1 MGVTARRWIWL
12 PGSSDGALRGS
23 ETLVDLSI
31 RDGKLILHV
40 RGADQLWALK
50 SSLEIPL
57 VHIAGV
63 RAGPEIAPGWYHG
76 IRMPGTIIP
85 GVITAG
91 TFYQDGKRVFWD
103 VHHPENT
110 IVIDL
115 HDERYSQ
122 LIVEVSDPQAE
133 VAQIRAAL

>member
-1 MGVTARRWIWL
+1 M
-12 PGSSDGALRGS
+12 
-23 ETLVDLSI
+23 DLSI
-31 RDGKLILHV
+31 AEGKLVLHV
-40 RGADQLWALK
+40 QGADKLWAFK

-63 RAGPEIAPGWYHG
+63 RTDPEIARGWYHG
-76 IRMPGTIIP
+76 IRMPGTNVP

-103 VHHPENT
+103 VHHPEKT

-115 HDERYSQ
+115 HDERFNQ
-122 LIVEVSDPQAE
+122 LVVEVADPN
-133 VAQIRAAL
+133 AAVKLVQTAL

>member
-1 MGVTARRWIWL
+1 M
-12 PGSSDGALRGS
+12 
-23 ETLVDLSI
+23 
-31 RDGKLILHV
+31 LHV
-40 RGADQLWALK
+40 RGADKLWAFK

-63 RAGPEIAPGWYHG
+63 RADPETARGWYHG
-76 IRMPGTIIP
+76 IRMPGTNVP

-103 VHHPENT
+103 VHHPEKT

-115 HDERYSQ
+115 HDERYSE
-122 LIVEVSDPQAE
+122 LIVEVDDP
-133 VAQIRAAL
+133 AAAMKLIQTTL